1 MLRSDEPDAVASWLT
16 SDLETIAIEVAT
28 VAADHVREHYGQAS
42 SVGTK
47 SSATD
52 VVTQTDIDTENLIRR
67 LLTERS
73 SPCGIVG
80 EEGDAVGAAEPL
92 QWIIDP
98 LDGTVNFLY
107 SVPIFSI
114 SIAAA
119 LNGVFVAGAVVDVM
133 RADVFSAHLGG
144 GARLNGAE
152 IRPSSCESLSLALVG
167 TGFSYTP
174 RLRAAQG
181 EIVRRLLPRARD
193 IRCFGSAA
201 IQLCWVASGR
211 LDAYFERDIKLW
223 DWAAG
228 SVIATE
234 AGAQLVFPCPEND
247 GLVLAAPP
255 PIVSALMECTALPA
269 LRLDEL

>member
-1 MLRSDEPDAVASWLT
+1 MTPKSMWSPT
-16 SDLETIAIEVAT
+16 HLEAIAIEVAT
-28 VAADHVREHYGQAS
+28 AAADYVRGSFGAAQS
-42 SVGTK
+42 IGTK

-52 VVTQTDIDTENLIRR
+52 VVTQTDVDAENLIRG
-67 LLTERS
+67 LLTERC

-80 EEGDAVGAAEPL
+80 EEGDAVGAAEAL
-92 QWIIDP
+92 QWVIDP

-107 SVPIFSI
+107 SIPTFAI

-119 LNGVFVAGAVVDVM
+119 LHGVFVAGVVIDVM
-133 RADVFSAHLGG
+133 RAEVFSASLGT
-144 GARLNGAE
+144 GARMNGVE
-152 IRPSSCESLSLALVG
+152 LRGSSCTSLDAALVG

-181 EIVRRLLPRARD
+181 EIVRRLLPKARD

-201 IQLCWVASGR
+201 IQLCWVACGR

-228 SVIATE
+228 SLIASE
-234 AGAQLVFPCPEND
+234 VGAHMVFPCPENE

-255 PIVSALMECTALPA
+255 GICDALRDCTELPA
-269 LRLDEL
+269 LRLDER